1 MSKFTK
7 RRKIVRQKQEENRKR
22 LEENS
27 KQLDKSMNDI
37 LKTCDYI
44 KEHHPEF
51 ELLDGDARVKLFGE
65 TFKKIHN
72 DT

>member
-1 MSKFTK
+1 MSMFTK
-7 RRKIVRQKQEENRKR
+7 RRKVVRQKQEEDRKR
-22 LEENS
+22 WKENS

-37 LKTCDYI
+37 LKTCNYI

-51 ELLDGDARVKLFGE
+51 ESLDSDSRVKLFGK
-65 TFKKIHN
+65 TLNKIHN

>member
-1 MSKFTK
+1 MSMFTK
-7 RRKIVRQKQEENRKR
+7 RRKITRQKQEEDRKR
-22 LEENS
+22 WEENS

-51 ELLDGDARVKLFGE
+51 ESLDGDSRVKLFGKI
-65 TFKKIHN
+65 FKEIHKS
-72 DT
+72 